1 MALPARVGRGE
12 LGRQVVQP
20 RPDPAVPGDHALPFA
35 RIRFALLPGL
45 PQHCVDMV
53 AGADLPSVPVLPGP
67 FRVRRGAID
76 IVAARERQD
85 RIGRA
90 LVQHGIE
97 RRTERRIE
105 RGLEKVRVRRLA
117 REQRQHFIEASGLL
131 AYVVLL
137 GQPVQPREV
146 GQQQAGIVAPPPPDQ
161 LSAKPHRLVHPVDR
175 AGRQHFLGM
184 GAREKQRG
192 GPALRKDRIAPP
204 QEIGGSPAHPHLR
217 TGRAHIAPVGK
228 VVEEGNLARIAPAIV
243 GHAVPLPPG
252 GGVRGGHSIPLPV
265 PFPLPGA
272 PGLPEGRS
280 RRRRGRPGAA
290 IPVEMVRASGGG
302 PTVGRQADIA
312 RSRYPPPPEARGR
325 RSVACPCRRGTG

>member
-1 MALPARVGRGE
+1 
-12 LGRQVVQP
+12 
-20 RPDPAVPGDHALPFA
+20 
-35 RIRFALLPGL
+35 
-45 PQHCVDMV
+45 MV

-67 FRVRRGAID
+67 FRVRRGTID

-97 RRTERRIE
+97 RRIERRIE

-131 AYVVLL
+131 AYVVPL

-184 GAREKQRG
+184 GAREEQCG

-204 QEIGGSPAHPHLR
+204 QEIGGRPAHPHLR

-243 GHAVPLPPG
+243 GQNAPLPLG
-252 GGVRGGHSIPLPV
+252 GGVRGGHS
-265 PFPLPGA
+265 FPLPAA
-272 PGLPEGRS
+272 PGLPEGRG
-280 RRRRGRPGAA
+280 RQQRGRPGAA
-290 IPVEMVRASGGG
+290 IPVEMLRASGAG
-302 PTVGRQADIA
+302 PIVGRQADIA